1 VQESEIGQA
10 GELQWVAG
18 LLLSTG
24 WGMGSGS
31 GGCRRRAVAVAEV
44 RRGGELGKRK
54 SSANVGAGMQEGGH
68 WELKDALEVEERAQR
83 VRAGAGG
90 RRRAW
95 RPLAELG

>member
-1 VQESEIGQA
+1 
-10 GELQWVAG
+10 
-18 LLLSTG
+18 
-24 WGMGSGS
+24 MGSSS
-31 GGCRRRAVAVAEV
+31 GGCRRRAVAAAEV

-68 WELKDALEVEERAQR
+68 WELKDALQVEERAQR